1 MSNRLILTNFY
12 NFDSIY
18 FSLPFFKITSIGCT
32 CKACAAS
39 SSEKINIDFVCEI
52 VNFGSPN
59 LIILKK
65 KVKEYNKISQYFH
78 NIFIFRIRIDILFY
92 FIWGKC
98 YIHNIFRTNSKWQ
111 VIISFKLITLLLLFS
126 KHLFSVVIG
135 HSSYSASWINKRVE

>member
-78 NIFIFRIRIDILFY
+78 NIFIFRIRIDFY
-92 FIWGKC
+92 FILFER
-98 YIHNIFRTNSKWQ
+98 NATF
-111 VIISFKLITLLLLFS
+111 ITFLEQILNDKLLLVL
-126 KHLFSVVIG
+126 
-135 HSSYSASWINKRVE
+135 N